1 MTLEEQ
7 DSEDQTS
14 FPKAGSHITIDITI
28 SRELYHRIRLA
39 SKLNNL
45 SLNEYIEQ
53 TLGEAVPGE
62 ASLTQHQYRP
72 MTREAIERLR
82 EISEQIMQ
90 DRGGKPF
97 EEDSAELIWQEREE
111 RSRYLEEL

>member
-1 MTLEEQ
+1 
-7 DSEDQTS
+7 
-14 FPKAGSHITIDITI
+14 
-28 SRELYHRIRLA
+28 
-39 SKLNNL
+39 
-45 SLNEYIEQ
+45 
-53 TLGEAVPGE
+53 
-62 ASLTQHQYRP
+62 
-72 MTREAIERLR
+72 LR